1 MSSSHSKKSG
11 SSVTEIKILKCFT
24 TMEKAIEI
32 ATQTS
37 NEGKDIVINN
47 K

>member
-1 MSSSHSKKSG
+1 MSSSHSNKSG
-11 SSVTEIKILKCFT
+11 SRVPEIKTLKCFT

-32 ATQTS
+32 ASQTS